1 MTGHFEVD
9 LLYGFDLRIGVTTK
23 QPTGALVV
31 IATHKSNLLNHM
43 EVQSFM
49 DDTYAVHL
57 RKHIIGKK
65 SALTPVPC
73 IADYLHSAA

>member
-9 LLYGFDLRIGVTTK
+9 SLYGFDLRIGVTTK
-23 QPTGALVV
+23 QHINSYYIL
-31 IATHKSNLLNHM
+31 ATHKSNLLNHM

-65 SALTPVPC
+65 V
-73 IADYLHSAA
+73 H